1 MNLLIKI
8 PNICKNEQVYALD
21 ILLGEFLGLNFDVE
35 TYEGDFIEITRSGN
49 SGGTSHSAKLTLDA
63 SFFHK
68 AKQDWLQPQSM
79 PSLPLA
85 TWTPGDD
92 GIKANLVLPNIPV
105 LYGSPGLVNNDNHI
119 HLNLD
124 IFGSAFFMLSRYE
137 ELIIKNRDNYDR
149 FPSSASVAFKANFLN
164 RPIVDE
170 YVEILWA
177 CLSKLWPDLER
188 KHYQPKTFI
197 TCDVDQPYD
206 CTVETFSKLIKVCA
220 GDLIKRRSLTEML
233 KRINRYVFN
242 KLGIYK
248 FDRNYTFD
256 FYMDVCEQ
264 AGLKAAFYFIPSSKE
279 PTNGCYEIGDKKIV
293 SLLHKID
300 ARGHEIGIHGSY
312 QTYQDQEKI
321 LQQKILVEE
330 TLKKKGINQKI
341 RGNRQHYLRWDSAVT
356 PDYLDAAGFEYDTS
370 GSYADRPGF
379 RFGTSK
385 EFSMWGWRSQTKLKL
400 KQRPLILMECS
411 VISHAYMGLG
421 YREEAKVLM
430 KQLKQESQTLG
441 GHFVLLW
448 HNSHLQNIEDKILF
462 EKMVRE

>member
-1 MNLLIKI
+1 MLKIKI
-8 PNICKNEQVYALD
+8 PNIYENKQNYILD
-21 ILLGEFLGLNFDVE
+21 ILLKEFLGLNFEVE
-35 TYEGDFIEITRSGN
+35 TYEGDLIEIARSSDFSN
-49 SGGTSHSAKLTLDA
+49 FSKLTLDS
-63 SFFHK
+63 SFFHQ

-92 GIKANLVLPNIPV
+92 GIKANLVLPNIPI
-105 LYGSPGLVNNDNHI
+105 LYGSPGIVNNGNHI
-119 HLNLD
+119 HFNLD

-137 ELIIKNRDNYDR
+137 ELIIKDHDNHDR
-149 FPSSASVAFKANFLN
+149 FPSRASVAFKANFLN

-264 AGLKAAFYFIPSSKE
+264 AGLKATFYFIPSSKE

-293 SLLHKID
+293 NLLQIIN

-441 GHFVLLW
+441 GNFVLLW

>member
-1 MNLLIKI
+1 MLKIKT
-8 PNICKNEQVYALD
+8 PNILADHQFYSIEVLLREFLD
-21 ILLGEFLGLNFDVE
+21 INFELEIYKGNIIEVSNTNDV
-35 TYEGDFIEITRSGN
+35 DNFS
-49 SGGTSHSAKLTLDA
+49 KLTLDA
-63 SFFHK
+63 SFFYK
-68 AKQDWLQPQSM
+68 TQQDFLKPQSM
-79 PSLPLA
+79 PVLPLA
-85 TWTPGDD
+85 NWTPEDD
-92 GIKANLVLPNIPV
+92 GIKANLILPSVPV
-105 LYGSPGLVNNDNHI
+105 LYGSPGLLKNGNHI

-137 ELIIKNRDNYDR
+137 ELIIKNLDNHDR
-149 FPSSASVAFKANFLN
+149 FPSCASVAFKANFLN

-170 YVEILWA
+170 YLEILWT
-177 CLSKLWPDLER
+177 CLSKLWPDLKR

-279 PTNGCYEIGDKKIV
+279 PTNGCYEITDKKIIN
-293 SLLHKID
+293 LIKKID

-330 TLKKKGINQKI
+330 TLKKVGINQKI

-356 PDYLDAAGFEYDTS
+356 PDYLDAVGFEYDTS
-370 GSYADRPGF
+370 GSYADHPGF
-379 RFGTSK
+379 RYGTCK
-385 EFSMWGWRSQTKLKL
+385 KFSMWGWQNKKKLNL
-400 KQRPLILMECS
+400 KQQPLIVMECS
-411 VISHAYMGLG
+411 VTDYMGLE
-421 YREEAKVLM
+421 YTDSAFKVM
-430 KQLKQESQTLG
+430 QDLKQKCQLFG
-441 GHFVLLW
+441 GTFTLLW
-448 HNSHLQNIEDKILF
+448 HNSELQN
-462 EKMVRE
+462 EKQINMFKEIIKN

>member
-8 PNICKNEQVYALD
+8 PNTCKNEQKYSLD
-21 ILLGEFLGLNFDVE
+21 ILLGEFLGLDFKVEAYENDV
-35 TYEGDFIEITRSGN
+35 IEITKENDFGKMF
-49 SGGTSHSAKLTLDA
+49 KLTLDA
-63 SFFHK
+63 SFFYK
-68 AKQDWLQPQSM
+68 IQQNYLQPKSM
-79 PSLPLA
+79 PALPLA
-85 TWTPGDD
+85 TWTPGED
-92 GIKANLVLPNIPV
+92 GIKANLILPSVPV
-105 LYGSPGLVNNDNHI
+105 LYGSPGLANNGNHI
-119 HLNLD
+119 HLSLD
-124 IFGSAFFMLSRYE
+124 IFGSAFFMLSCYE

-177 CLSKLWPDLER
+177 CLSKLWPDLKR
-188 KHYQPKTFI
+188 KHYQSKTFI

-242 KLGIYK
+242 QLGIYK

-279 PTNGCYEIGDKKIV
+279 PTNGCYEIKDKKIIN
-293 SLLHKID
+293 LIKKID

-330 TLKKKGINQKI
+330 TLKKVGINQKI

-370 GSYADRPGF
+370 GSYADHPGF
-379 RFGTSK
+379 RYGTCK
-385 EFSMWGWRSQTKLKL
+385 KFSMWSWQNKKKLNL
-400 KQRPLILMECS
+400 KQQPLIVMECS
-411 VISHAYMGLG
+411 VTDYMGL
-421 YREEAKVLM
+421 ECTDDAFKVM
-430 KQLKQESQTLG
+430 QDLKQKCQLFG
-441 GHFVLLW
+441 GTFALLW
-448 HNSHLQNIEDKILF
+448 HNSELQT
-462 EKMVRE
+462 EKQINMFKEIIKN

>member
-1 MNLLIKI
+1 MLKIKI
-8 PNICKNEQVYALD
+8 PNIYQNKQNYILD
-21 ILLGEFLGLNFDVE
+21 ILLKEFLGLNFEIE
-35 TYEGDFIEITRSGN
+35 TYEGDLIEITRSSDFDN
-49 SGGTSHSAKLTLDA
+49 LSKLTLDA

-68 AKQDWLQPQSM
+68 ANQDWLQPQSM
-79 PSLPLA
+79 PALPLA
-85 TWTPGDD
+85 TWTPEDD
-92 GIKANLVLPNIPV
+92 GIKANLVLPNVPI
-105 LYGSPGLVNNDNHI
+105 LYGSPGLVYNDNHI

-124 IFGSAFFMLSRYE
+124 IFGSAFFILSRYE
-137 ELIIKNRDNYDR
+137 ELITKDQDRHGR
-149 FPSSASVAFKANFLN
+149 FPAYLSHAYKNNYLN

-177 CLSKLWPDLER
+177 CLSQLWPDLKR
-188 KHYQPKTFI
+188 KCYQPKTFI

-256 FYMDVCEQ
+256 FYMDACEQ

-279 PTNGCYEIGDKKIV
+279 PSNGCYEIGDKKIV
-293 SLLHKID
+293 NLLHKID
-300 ARGHEIGIHGSY
+300 VRGHEIGIHGSY

-321 LQQKILVEE
+321 LQQKILFEE
-330 TLKKKGINQKI
+330 TLKKAGINQKI
-341 RGNRQHYLRWDSAVT
+341 KGNRQHYLRWDSAVT

-385 EFSMWGWRSQTKLKL
+385 EFSMWGWHSQTKLKL
-400 KQRPLILMECS
+400 KQRPLIVMECS
-411 VISHAYMGLG
+411 VISEAYMGLG
-421 YREEAKVLM
+421 CKEEAKVLM
-430 KQLKQESQTLG
+430 MQLKQASQALG
-441 GHFVLLW
+441 GNFVLLW
-448 HNSHLQNIEDKILF
+448 HNSELQA
-462 EKMVRE
+462 EKQINMFKEIIKN

>member
-1 MNLLIKI
+1 MNLKIKI
-8 PNICKNEQVYALD
+8 PNICQKEQKYILN
-21 ILLGEFLGLNFDVE
+21 ILLGEFLGFNFEVE
-35 TYEGDFIEITRSGN
+35 TYEENTISITRGSDFDVL
-49 SGGTSHSAKLTLDA
+49 SKLTLDT

-79 PSLPLA
+79 PVLPLA
-85 TWTPGDD
+85 TWIPGDD
-92 GIKANLVLPNIPV
+92 GIKANLILPNIPV
-105 LYGSPGLVNNDNHI
+105 LYGSPGLVNNGNHI

-137 ELIIKNRDNYDR
+137 ELIIKNRDNHDR
-149 FPSSASVAFKANFLN
+149 FPSWASVAFKANFLN

-170 YVEILWA
+170 YLEILWT
-177 CLSKLWPDLER
+177 CLSQLWPDLER

-206 CTVETFSKLIKVCA
+206 CTVETFSKLIKASA
-220 GDLIKRRSLTEML
+220 GDLFKRRSLTEFF
-233 KRINRYVFN
+233 KRINRYAFN

-279 PTNGCYEIGDKKIV
+279 DTNGCYEITDKKIIN
-293 SLLHKID
+293 LLRKIS
-300 ARGHEIGIHGSY
+300 AREHEIGIHGSY

-321 LQQKILVEE
+321 LQQKILVEQ
-330 TLKKKGINQKI
+330 TLKKAGINQKI

-356 PDYLDAAGFEYDTS
+356 PDYLDVAGFEYDTS
-370 GSYADRPGF
+370 SSYADRAGF
-379 RFGTSK
+379 RSGTSK
-385 EFSMWGWRSQTKLKL
+385 EFSMWGWHSQKKLKL
-400 KQRPLILMECS
+400 KQRPLVVMERS
-411 VISHAYMGLG
+411 VISDNYMRLG
-421 YREEAKVLM
+421 YGKEAEVFM
-430 KQLKQESQTLG
+430 MQLKQASKTLG
-441 GHFVLLW
+441 GNFVLLW
-448 HNSHLQNIEDKILF
+448 HNSHFQNIEDKTLF

>member
-1 MNLLIKI
+1 MLKIKT
-8 PNICKNEQVYALD
+8 PNILTDYQFYSIEVLLREFLD
-21 ILLGEFLGLNFDVE
+21 INFELEIYKGNIIEVSNTNDV
-35 TYEGDFIEITRSGN
+35 DNFS
-49 SGGTSHSAKLTLDA
+49 KLTLDA
-63 SFFHK
+63 SFFYK
-68 AKQDWLQPQSM
+68 TQQDFLKPQSM
-79 PSLPLA
+79 PVLPLA
-85 TWTPGDD
+85 NWTPEDD
-92 GIKANLVLPNIPV
+92 GIKANLILPSVPV
-105 LYGSPGLVNNDNHI
+105 LYGSPGIANNGNHI

-124 IFGSAFFMLSRYE
+124 IFGSTFFMLSRYE
-137 ELIIKNRDNYDR
+137 ELIIKNRDNHDR
-149 FPSSASVAFKANFLN
+149 FPSYASVAFKANFLN

-170 YVEILWA
+170 YLEILWA
-177 CLSKLWPDLER
+177 CLSQLWPDLKR

-279 PTNGCYEIGDKKIV
+279 PTNGCYEITDKKIIN
-293 SLLHKID
+293 LIKKID

-330 TLKKKGINQKI
+330 TFKKVGINQKI

-379 RFGTSK
+379 RYGTCK
-385 EFSMWGWRSQTKLKL
+385 KFSMWGWQNKKKLNL
-400 KQRPLILMECS
+400 KQQPLIVMECS
-411 VISHAYMGLG
+411 VADHMGLE
-421 YREEAKVLM
+421 YTDDASKVM
-430 KQLKQESQTLG
+430 QDLKQKCQLFSGT
-441 GHFVLLW
+441 FALLW
-448 HNSHLQNIEDKILF
+448 HNSELQN
-462 EKMVRE
+462 EKQINMFKEIIKN